1 MKVKEMDDVLVVK
14 GPSAAAAT
22 GQVNTG
28 LAATVQVPK
37 QSKGADAFMINS
49 DSGTV

>member
-1 MKVKEMDDVLVVK
+1 MNVKKTDDDVLVVK
-14 GPSAAAAT
+14 GPSAAAA
-22 GQVNTG
+22 VPDTG

-37 QSKGADAFMINS
+37 KSKGADAFMTNS